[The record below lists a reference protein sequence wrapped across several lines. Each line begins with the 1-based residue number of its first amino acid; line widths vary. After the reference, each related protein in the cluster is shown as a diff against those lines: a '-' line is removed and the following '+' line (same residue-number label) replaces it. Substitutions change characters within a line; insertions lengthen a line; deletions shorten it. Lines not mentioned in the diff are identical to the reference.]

1 MKEKSAKPSPEADT
15 TEKDPPMISLR
26 PRRRHALV
34 GALAAAALV
43 LSACSSD
50 GDTDETDSGPA
61 TEPSLA
67 FAGPNGE
74 KPEGLDALTLSD
86 DEIEKVRAGKY
97 TAAFVWHTSSEFV
110 SAVEKGATEQ
120 LEDLGIEVVS
130 STQAD
135 FDAATQANNVES
147 VMALDPDVVVTIAVD
162 ATSAKKA
169 FQPVVDAGKTLV
181 VMTTPPADYRAG
193 EEFVSIVTESLTD
206 AGRANAEI
214 LGDALD
220 GKGKVGYLFHD
231 ADFWFT
237 NQRDEAFLD
246 WTAFSYPDVE
256 VVAKEGFADESRTEE
271 IATALLTRNPDIDGI
286 YVSWATAAQGVV
298 SALRNAG
305 RTDVKVVTNDLDAT
319 LATDMAK
326 GGNVIGMVGNG
337 SLDIGRGLA
346 IAAAYDLLDKEAPA
360 LVASPPV
367 KVTTDNLVEAWKADY
382 GTEPPAAATK

>member
-1 MKEKSAKPSPEADT
+1 MSVT
-15 TEKDPPMISLR
+15 
-26 PRRRHALV
+26 RRTRRAALIGV
-34 GALAAAALV
+34 LASAALV

-50 GDTDETDSGPA
+50 SSSDSSDSA
-61 TEPSLA
+61 TASASGAKPSLE

-74 KPEGLDALTLSD
+74 KPETLDALTLTE
-86 DEIEKVRAGKY
+86 DEKAKVRAGKY
-97 TAAFVWHTSSEFV
+97 RAAFVWHTSSEYV

-120 LEDLGIEVVS
+120 FEDLGIEVVS

-135 FDAATQANNVES
+135 FDAATQANNVQS
-147 VMALDPDVVVTIAVD
+147 VMALDPDIVVTIAVD
-162 ATSAKKA
+162 ATSAAKA
-169 FQPVVDAGKTLV
+169 FQPVVDAGKSLV
-181 VMTTPPADYRAG
+181 IMTTPPSGYKAG
-193 EEFVSIVTESLTD
+193 EDFVSIVTESLTD

-220 GKGKVGYLFHD
+220 GKGEIGYMFYD

-237 NQRDEAFLD
+237 QQRDQAFLD
-246 WTAFSYPDVE
+246 WTEFSYPDID
-256 VVAKEGFADESRTEE
+256 VVAKEGFADEARTEE
-271 IATALLTRNPDIDGI
+271 VATALITRHPEIKGI

-305 RTDVKVVTNDLDAT
+305 RSDVKVVTNDLDAT
-319 LATDMAK
+319 LGADMTD

-346 IAAAYDLLDKEAPA
+346 ISGAYGLLDKPAPA

-367 KVTTDNLVEAWKADY
+367 KVTKDNVAEAWKADY
-382 GTEPPAAATK
+382 GTEPPAAVTK